1 MSISYLTN
9 SGADVDYVNKQNGF
23 SEDDGSVRSAADMN
37 FENFLKLLVTE
48 LEHQDPLNPMDNKE
62 MTAQLAQFSSLEQNI
77 QQNEHL
83 EKLAG
88 QSDYSQQNLALSYIG
103 KEALIPGDAVVNDP
117 GSTVASLNYVIPSA
131 VTNANI
137 EIMNEA
143 GEVVRNLEGSIALG
157 RNTVTWDGTDDNG
170 DPVGSGFYSFKV
182 SGVDPSGEDV
192 SIEEYSY
199 GYVYSMEGTGDNM
212 TFTSGDGREF
222 TMDDV
227 LLVREP
233 IQYVSSNTGD
243 DGSTDGDAAGDDS
256 DTSSE
261 EEA

>member
-9 SGADVDYVNKQNGF
+9 STGNVDYVNSQNGF
-23 SEDDGSVRSAADMN
+23 TEDDSSVRSAADLN
-37 FENFLKLLVTE
+37 FENFLTLLVTE
-48 LEHQDPLNPMDNKE
+48 LEQQDPLNPMDNKE

-77 QQNEHL
+77 QQNEYL

-137 EIMNEA
+137 EIMNES
-143 GEVVRNLEGSIALG
+143 GEVVRNIEGSIALG

-170 DPVGSGFYSFKV
+170 DAVGSGYYSFKV

-192 SIEEYSY
+192 SIEEFSY
-199 GYVYSMEGTGDNM
+199 GYVYSMEGTGDDV

-233 IQYVSSNTGD
+233 VQYVASDSADGSAD
-243 DGSTDGDAAGDDS
+243 DGSDA
-256 DTSSE
+256 SSE

>member
-9 SGADVDYVNKQNGF
+9 STGNVDYVNSQNGF
-23 SEDDGSVRSAADMN
+23 TEDDSSVRSAADLN
-37 FENFLKLLVTE
+37 FENFLTLLVTE
-48 LEHQDPLNPMDNKE
+48 LEQQDPLNPMDNKE

-77 QQNEHL
+77 QQNEYL

-137 EIMNEA
+137 EVMNES
-143 GEVVRNLEGSIALG
+143 GEVVRNIEGSIALG

-170 DPVGSGFYSFKV
+170 DAVGSGYYSFKV

-192 SIEEYSY
+192 SIEEFSY
-199 GYVYSMEGTGDNM
+199 GYVYSMEGTGDDVI
-212 TFTSGDGREF
+212 FTSGDGREF

-233 IQYVSSNTGD
+233 VQYVTSDSADSSAD
-243 DGSTDGDAAGDDS
+243 DGSGE
-256 DTSSE
+256 SSE

>member
-9 SGADVDYVNKQNGF
+9 STGNVDYVNNQNGF
-23 SEDDGSVRSAADMN
+23 TEDNSSVRGAADLN

-77 QQNEHL
+77 QQNEYL

-88 QSDYSQQNLALSYIG
+88 QVDFSQQNLALSYIG

-131 VTNANI
+131 VTNSNI
-137 EIMNEA
+137 EIMNES

-192 SIEEYSY
+192 SIEEFSY
-199 GYVYSMEGTGDNM
+199 GYVYSMEGTGDDV

-233 IQYVSSNTGD
+233 VQYISSGSG
-243 DGSTDGDAAGDDS
+243 DGSADDDS
-256 DTSSE
+256 ADDSSDSSSE
-261 EEA
+261 EEV